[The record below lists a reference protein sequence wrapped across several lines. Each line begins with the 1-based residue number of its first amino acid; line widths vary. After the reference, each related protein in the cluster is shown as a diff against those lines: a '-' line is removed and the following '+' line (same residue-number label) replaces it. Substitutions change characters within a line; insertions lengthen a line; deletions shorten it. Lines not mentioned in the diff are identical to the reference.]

1 MSTRTFLSAVVLTV
15 SSTMAVANVN
25 ESSIAVVTGENSD
38 VFKVIYKSASAS
50 RVQVSIVNNKNEVV
64 FVESFYKMNGFT
76 RPYNFNGL
84 PEGEYTI
91 EVEDSQG
98 KKVEKVDYHL
108 GRVSSLIKV
117 TKISNELSKYMVSVP
132 NKGKNKI
139 NVLILN
145 EDGDVLLEETRKVVG
160 DFGIVYNLLKT
171 GLYTFVVSDKSGN
184 IRMVQY

>member
-1 MSTRTFLSAVVLTV
+1 MSTRTFLSALVLSV
-15 SSTMAVANVN
+15 SSTIAFANIN
-25 ESSIAVVTGENSD
+25 ESSVAVISGGNSN
-38 VFKVIYKSASAS
+38 VFKVVYKSASAT
-50 RVQVSIVNNKNEVV
+50 RVQISIRNAQNEVV
-64 FVESFYKMNGFT
+64 FTESFNKMNGFT

-91 EVEDSQG
+91 EVEDNQST
-98 KKVEKVDYHL
+98 KIEKVDYHL
-108 GRVSSLIKV
+108 GTVKSLIKV
-117 TKISNELSKYMVSVP
+117 TKISNESSKYMVSVP
-132 NKGKNKI
+132 NQGKNKI

-160 DFGIVYNLLKT
+160 DFGIVYNLVKT

>member
-1 MSTRTFLSAVVLTV
+1 MNTRIFLSAFVISV
-15 SSTMAVANVN
+15 SSTAFATTD
-25 ESSIAVVTGENSD
+25 ESSVAIVSGENANI
-38 VFKVIYKSASAS
+38 FKVVYKAASAN
-50 RVQVSIVNNKNEVV
+50 RVHISIRDAKNEVV
-64 FVESFYKMNGFT
+64 FTESLNKMNGFT

-160 DFGIVYNLLKT
+160 DFGIVYNLVKT